1 MEGRWIKWR
10 PSPEMELTWVPSVVL
25 ITIELEPD
33 LGYQGARNFWKE
45 NGQVL

>member
-1 MEGRWIKWR
+1 MEGRQVKLR
-10 PSPEMELTWVPSVVL
+10 PSEMELTWVLSVVL

-33 LGYQGARNFWKE
+33 LGYLGARNFWKE